1 MTSEL
6 RWNYKSHAPFLG
18 RGSWGGYGG
27 EEGIRREREK
37 ERQSFKYT
45 LARRLIVRR

>member
-1 MTSEL
+1 MEL
-6 RWNYKSHAPFLG
+6 QVTRPVPGEGKLG
-18 RGSWGGYGG
+18 GGYGG